1 MTPLQRSSN
10 LTPVQQPQNASE
22 IMNYSQHCRRQPPL
36 SASGLWLSLC
46 LLAGTNAV
54 AKPPDFAPIPAACR
68 QMILVLTPSFSA
80 AQGTLHKFQ
89 RRDSTA
95 AWERVEHTIPVILG
109 RAGLGWGRG
118 LHAEQPA
125 DQPHKQEGDGR
136 SPAGVFRLGT
146 AFGFPPKAALP
157 PLRVPYQQI
166 TAMLE
171 CVDDPASQHYNTLAD
186 RAQVSAD
193 WRSSEKMIRVKV
205 DYHLGVFVE
214 HNTAPAE
221 PGRGSCIFLHIWGKV
236 VEPTSGCTAMEDKE
250 MEKIIKWLEG
260 ASEPVLV
267 QLPAEA
273 YTRLQAAWRLPAV
286 E

>member
-1 MTPLQRSSN
+1 MTFS
-10 LTPVQQPQNASE
+10 QP
-22 IMNYSQHCRRQPPL
+22 CRLKPHL
-36 SASGLWLSLC
+36 KVNELWLSLC

-54 AKPPDFAPIPAACR
+54 AEPPDSAPVPAACR
-68 QMILVLTPSFSA
+68 QMILVLAPSFSA

-95 AWERVEHTIPVILG
+95 AWERVEHAIPVILG

-118 LHAEQPA
+118 LHAAQPA

-146 AFGFPPKAALP
+146 AFGFPPKSALP
-157 PLRVPYQQI
+157 PLRMPYQQI
-166 TAMLE
+166 TATLE
-171 CVDDPASQHYNTLAD
+171 CIDDPDSQHYNTLAD
-186 RAQVSAD
+186 RARVSAD

-221 PGRGSCIFLHIWGKV
+221 PGAGSCIFLHVWGKAG
-236 VEPTSGCTAMEDKE
+236 EPTAGCTAMAGQE
-250 MEKIIKWLEG
+250 MEKIIKWLDG

-267 QLPAEA
+267 QLPREA
-273 YTRLQAAWRLPAV
+273 YARLGAAWGLPV
-286 E
+286 LE

>member
-1 MTPLQRSSN
+1 MTFSL
-10 LTPVQQPQNASE
+10 L
-22 IMNYSQHCRRQPPL
+22 RRL
-36 SASGLWLSLC
+36 KRHFGARRLGLNLC
-46 LLAGTNAV
+46 LLAGANAL
-54 AKPPDFAPIPAACR
+54 AKPPEVAPVPATCR
-68 QMILVLTPSFSA
+68 QMLIVLTPSFSA

-95 AWERVEHTIPVILG
+95 AWERVEHAIPVILG

-118 LHAEQPA
+118 LHAAQPA

-146 AFGFPPKAALP
+146 AFGFPAAATLQ

-166 TAMLE
+166 TATLE

-186 RAQVSAD
+186 RAQGSAD
-193 WRSSEKMIRVKV
+193 WTSSEMMFRVKV

-221 PGRGSCIFLHIWGKV
+221 PGGGSCIFLHIWGKV
-236 VEPTSGCTAMEDKE
+236 VEPTSGCTAMAALE
-250 MEKIIKWLEG
+250 MEKIIKWLDS

-273 YTRLQAAWRLPAV
+273 YTRLRAAWRLPAV